1 VVVVAAALV
10 PGAGQQLAGLLGDR
24 AAGLPHQ
31 GPDPRDLGAEPV
43 IVLAQPVVVS
53 LKLRYLPGER
63 LQRCRDVLARLVR
76 RRLRW
81 PAWYGLARRGCRCL
95 AGTGWGDTCTWP
107 PGPWCQQAR

>member
-1 VVVVAAALV
+1 MVVVVAAALV

-24 AAGLPHQ
+24 AADLPHQ

-63 LQRCRDVLARLVR
+63 LQRCHDVLAWLVR
-76 RRLRW
+76 RRS
-81 PAWYGLARRGCRCL
+81 PMARPVR
-95 AGTGWGDTCTWP
+95 AGSPRAPP
-107 PGPWCQQAR
+107 PGRDGL

>member
-1 VVVVAAALV
+1 VVAAALV

-24 AAGLPHQ
+24 AADLPHQ
-31 GPDPRDLGAEPV
+31 GPDPRDLGAELV

-53 LKLRYLPGER
+53 LKLRYLLGER